1 MTNPTQAEAVLSY
14 IREYFSTT
22 EFLFDN
28 SNQVQVIDGKEE
40 GLFAWV
46 ATNYFLDAYAPVC
59 SDKLLINR
67 FLNDLERLY
76 LLLYLTRTDN
86 RRVHMVFSISA
97 ALLIK
102 SLSLRQRP

>member
-1 MTNPTQAEAVLSY
+1 MTNPTQAEAVLNY

-59 SDKLLINR
+59 
-67 FLNDLERLY
+67 
-76 LLLYLTRTDN
+76 
-86 RRVHMVFSISA
+86 
-97 ALLIK
+97 
-102 SLSLRQRP
+102 